1 MKADSYAKISK
12 YVFYGLSAVI
22 LVVFLMFFCVGDP
35 LVLEQV
41 SEATNEVTEIKYPQ
55 FTELS
60 LFLCYFMVVVALLL
74 VLVFE
79 GIAMVKSVMYSTEGL
94 TKKIIRFVAIV
105 AAVIVLFFVSPSEI
119 DFLIYLQYVLL
130 AISMLLMIGSLL
142 ISKFRS

>member
-41 SEATNEVTEIKYPQ
+41 SEATNEVTEIEYPQ

-60 LFLCYFMVVVALLL
+60 LILCYFMVVVALLL

-142 ISKFRS
+142 ISKIRS